1 MYSCDVITYAYKVLH
16 ICEHVH
22 EINPFV
28 LCILSEDHFI
38 DRLRPLCVR
47 NYTCRLL
54 LSTTED
60 FTMGNLVLYGE
71 CNGLAYTCLK
81 VNV

>member
-1 MYSCDVITYAYKVLH
+1 MFMRLILSSCARLGM
-16 ICEHVH
+16 
-22 EINPFV
+22 N
-28 LCILSEDHFI
+28 LCLKTLLSEDHFI

-47 NYTCRLL
+47 NYTRRLL

-71 CNGLAYTCLK
+71 CLGLAYTFLK